1 MEAVK
6 KRLEK
11 ELSDK
16 QGKAAETLRTQ
27 LERKH
32 SEELRRVQEEHRV
45 TVEDVE
51 RRREEEKATA
61 LEQMKKVTDNPEERM
76 FWGIRRDDVEVL
88 EKEHKHEG

>member
-1 MEAVK
+1 VEAVK